1 MNTLLNYRRKFPHTA
16 SSRARQSP
24 QQKEEKMVTQPVF
37 QERRRTIR
45 KKCLNDVFLVNPSG
59 VHQILDISTG
69 GLSFRC
75 NANESF
81 PTEWTVDILV
91 AETQIYMKKVAVK
104 HVREYNE
111 NLITFISPPT
121 KNVGVKFG
129 ELDEQA
135 ISLLLEVLYLPEN

>member
-1 MNTLLNYRRKFPHTA
+1 METK
-16 SSRARQSP
+16 Q
-24 QQKEEKMVTQPVF
+24 VF

-59 VHQILDISTG
+59 IHQILDISTG

-75 NANESF
+75 SANEAF
-81 PTEWTVDILV
+81 PTEWAVDILV
-91 AETQIYMKKVAVK
+91 AETQIYIKKVPVR
-104 HVREYNE
+104 HVREYDE

-129 ELDEQA
+129 DLDDQA
-135 ISLLLEVLYLPEN
+135 ISLILEVLYLPEN

>member
-1 MNTLLNYRRKFPHTA
+1 M
-16 SSRARQSP
+16 
-24 QQKEEKMVTQPVF
+24 ETQALF

-45 KKCLNDVFLVNPSG
+45 KKCQDNVFLVNPSG
-59 VHQILDISTG
+59 INQILDISTG

-81 PTEWTVDILV
+81 PAEWAVDILV
-91 AETQIYMKKVAVK
+91 AETQIYIKKVPVR
-104 HVREYNE
+104 HVREYDE

-129 ELDEQA
+129 DLDDQA
-135 ISLLLEVLYLPEN
+135 ISLILEVLYLPEN

>member
-1 MNTLLNYRRKFPHTA
+1 
-16 SSRARQSP
+16 
-24 QQKEEKMVTQPVF
+24 MVTQPVF

-104 HVREYNE
+104 HVREYDE